1 MIMRPLIAA
10 VTTFVVV
17 LAWTPVAS
25 VATGLETDAARF
37 IRSLADDA
45 VRSLTD
51 SKVPR
56 EERARHFRRLLN
68 DRFAVRGIGR
78 FVLARYWKKATE
90 EQRKEYLGLFEDLI
104 VASYIDTFAKYTGET
119 LSVGRVVADGN
130 GITIVHSEILRP
142 KHADTIAVAWVVRA
156 DGDSF
161 KIVDVQ
167 VEGVSMSTTMRSDF
181 GSIMRQQAGKVSGLL
196 AVLREKTENLKRS
209 AKN

>member
-1 MIMRPLIAA
+1 M
-10 VTTFVVV
+10 
-17 LAWTPVAS
+17 
-25 VATGLETDAARF
+25 
-37 IRSLADDA
+37 
-45 VRSLTD
+45 
-51 SKVPR
+51 PR